1 MTPTRRSRL
10 KAVRHVVR
18 RRLVLIASLTGVL
31 LVLFA
36 GNLYL
41 MSFGAEIGARPVCR
55 GCVITI
61 ALAYSIGLIAVSAGV
76 TAFYAWWSNRHLTPL
91 TYAAEEETRRTGD
104 GSGDE

>member
-1 MTPTRRSRL
+1 MTRKRPSRL
-10 KAVRHVVR
+10 KDVRRVVR
-18 RRLVLIASLTGVL
+18 RRLVLIVSLTGVL

-76 TAFYAWWSNRHLTPL
+76 TAFYAWWSNRHLRSL
-91 TYAAEEETRRTGD
+91 TDAAEEERGR
-104 GSGDE
+104 SGAGRDDA

>member
-1 MTPTRRSRL
+1 MTRKRHSRL
-10 KAVRHVVR
+10 KDVRHVVR
-18 RRLVLIASLTGVL
+18 RRLVLIACLTGVL

-76 TAFYAWWSNRHLTPL
+76 TAFYAWWSNRHLRSL
-91 TYAAEEETRRTGD
+91 TDAAEEERGRSGAGGD
-104 GSGDE
+104 DA

>member
-1 MTPTRRSRL
+1 MTRKRPSRL
-10 KAVRHVVR
+10 KDVRRVVR
-18 RRLVLIASLTGVL
+18 RRLVLIVSLTGVL

-76 TAFYAWWSNRHLTPL
+76 TAFYAWWSNRHLRSL
-91 TYAAEEETRRTGD
+91 TDAAEEERGRSGA
-104 GSGDE
+104 GSDDA